1 VEFLYHIGYHHSADE
16 NLLSLPLE
24 GRAYMKLKDL
34 LKMKDFE
41 HRIVVTVGPD
51 ETISTAIQ
59 KLVEHD
65 RGSLSVCNDKGELV
79 GIITE
84 RDIVRKCFVH
94 SDAFAEIKIQDVM
107 SKQVV
112 IADPEDDLDYAI
124 SIMNQKRIR
133 HIPIVDNLKVI
144 GMISMRDLLG
154 VQLDESKTQARYL
167 SDYISGHYG

>member
-1 VEFLYHIGYHHSADE
+1 
-16 NLLSLPLE
+16 
-24 GRAYMKLKDL
+24 
-34 LKMKDFE
+34 
-41 HRIVVTVGPD
+41 
-51 ETISTAIQ
+51 
-59 KLVEHD
+59 
-65 RGSLSVCNDKGELV
+65 
-79 GIITE
+79 
-84 RDIVRKCFVH
+84 
-94 SDAFAEIKIQDVM
+94 M